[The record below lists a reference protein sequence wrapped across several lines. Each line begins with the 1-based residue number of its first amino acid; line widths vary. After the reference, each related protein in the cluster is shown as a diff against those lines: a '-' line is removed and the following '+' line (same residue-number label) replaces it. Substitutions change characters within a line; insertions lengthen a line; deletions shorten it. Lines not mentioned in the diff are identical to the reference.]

1 MRELA
6 GARPRGVARAGRV
19 GALRLVWRSPG
30 WDDVLDLAFDEIR
43 GYGASSLQVAR
54 RLRAVLE
61 DLLAATPS
69 RAARRH
75 SASICARLDA
85 AVLTAYPAGSPER
98 ELAQVPDRTGLGL
111 ARR

>member
-1 MRELA
+1 
-6 GARPRGVARAGRV
+6 
-19 GALRLVWRSPG
+19 VWRSPG

-43 GYGASSLQVAR
+43 GYGSHSIQVCR

-61 DLLAATPS
+61 DLLAETLPS
-69 RAARRH
+69 RHAGIREHLRR
-75 SASICARLDA
+75 LQVD
-85 AVLTAYPAGSPER
+85 VVTAFPEGSPER